1 MASANSALTSTAPLW
16 VIRPSTLEQLSA
28 QLGRVKLLLTDD
40 GKACDWRGLAE
51 LAGLAGGATYL
62 KIEQAQDPVK
72 ELFSQWKMRKG
83 ATVGKLCLL
92 LQQIDRW
99 DVLDDNVEK
108 MEEDVRLAEKTA
120 RLKGLDLVELSAV
133 EVEKAEQALTLGDL
147 ASLARGAQLPTYDV
161 FVLYGQAEETFVL
174 EVLVPNL
181 EAQGLRVILKDRD
194 LLGGTFE
201 HAAVMQLIKDRCRKL
216 IPVFS
221 KDFFNSDMNSFL
233 ATFAQ
238 HCGLEE
244 GMRKLVPL
252 VFERC
257 DIPGNLSLYHKLPYD
272 PTNHKHKWF
281 WGKLVKT
288 LHPQGAYDSSI
299 KMLDMES
306 AGLQVSENNDVPSS
320 CAPVAQKS
328 NEGTPTTIPEK
339 QLKKLAPASP
349 QILKPTQPVSTPQ
362 KNTKSKGTLFSK
374 ISSPFS
380 SKNSKSKRNS
390 GADPSF
396 RNLCEEPAS
405 LSTESVPTREEE
417 EEEEGVNES
426 GELLLPTVPTHEPGL
441 IERVRGRVG
450 GARRKYGSKQA
461 ESLA

>member
-1 MASANSALTSTAPLW
+1 M
-16 VIRPSTLEQLSA
+16 
-28 QLGRVKLLLTDD
+28 QLGRAKLLLTED
-40 GKACDWRGLAE
+40 GKASDWRGLAE

-62 KIEQAQDPVK
+62 KIEQASDPVK
-72 ELFSQWKMRKG
+72 ELFSQWKMRPG

-99 DVLDDNVEK
+99 DVFDDNVEK

-120 RLKGLDLVELSAV
+120 RLKGLDLGELSAV
-133 EVEKAEQALTLGDL
+133 EVEKAEQALTLDDL

-161 FVLYGQAEETFVL
+161 FVLYGQAEETFVQ

-221 KDFFNSDMNSFL
+221 KDFFNSDMNNFL

-252 VFERC
+252 IFERC

-281 WGKLVKT
+281 WEKLVKT
-288 LHPQGAYDSSI
+288 LHPQGAFDSSI
-299 KMLDMES
+299 KMLDMEC
-306 AGLQVSENNDVPSS
+306 GGPEVSGNNVVTPS
-320 CAPVAQKS
+320 CPTAAQKS
-328 NEGTPTTIPEK
+328 KESTPTTAIPEK
-339 QLKKLAPASP
+339 QPKKLPPSSP
-349 QILKPTQPVSTPQ
+349 QMLKPTPVSTPQ
-362 KNTKSKGTLFSK
+362 KTSKPKGTTLLSK

-380 SKNSKSKRNS
+380 SKSSKSKKNS
-390 GADPSF
+390 GEPPF

-405 LSTESVPTREEE
+405 PTTEEVG

-426 GELLLPTVPTHEPGL
+426 GELLLPSVPVHEPGL

-450 GARRKYGSKQA
+450 GARRKYGNKQA

>member
-1 MASANSALTSTAPLW
+1 MASAVHSALSSTAPLW
-16 VIRPSTLEQLSA
+16 VIRPSTLEQLSV
-28 QLGRVKLLLTDD
+28 QLGRTKLLLTDD
-40 GKACDWRGLAE
+40 GKASDWRGLAE

-62 KIEQAQDPVK
+62 KIEQAPDPVK
-72 ELFSQWKMRKG
+72 ELFSQWKMRPG

-92 LQQIDRW
+92 LQHIDRW
-99 DVLDDNVEK
+99 DVFDDNVEK

-120 RLKGLDLVELSAV
+120 RLKGLNLAELLAV
-133 EVEKAEQALTLGDL
+133 EVEKAEEALTLDDL

-161 FVLYGQAEETFVL
+161 FVLYGPAEESFVL
-174 EVLVPNL
+174 KVLVPNL
-181 EAQGLRVILKDRD
+181 EAQGLRVIIKDRD
-194 LLGGTFE
+194 LLGGSFE

-244 GMRKLVPL
+244 RKRKLVPL
-252 VFERC
+252 VFQDERC
-257 DIPGNLSLYHKLPYD
+257 DIPTNLSLYHKLPYN
-272 PTNHKHKWF
+272 PTSHQHKWF
-281 WGKLVKT
+281 WSKLVKS
-288 LHPQGAYDSSI
+288 LHPQGAFNSNI
-299 KMLDMES
+299 KMLDMEVGGREIS
-306 AGLQVSENNDVPSS
+306 GSNVVQPSCPTS
-320 CAPVAQKS
+320 AQKDKES
-328 NEGTPTTIPEK
+328 CSPTATPEK
-339 QLKKLAPASP
+339 QPRKPP
-349 QILKPTQPVSTPQ
+349 QSCPQMLKPTSVSTPQ
-362 KNTKSKGTLFSK
+362 KTPKPKSTTLLSK

-380 SKNSKSKRNS
+380 SKSSKSKKSS
-390 GADPSF
+390 GETPFRDLCKEPVSPSI
-396 RNLCEEPAS
+396 EEM
-405 LSTESVPTREEE
+405 

-426 GELLLPTVPTHEPGL
+426 GELLLPSVPTHEPGL

>member
-1 MASANSALTSTAPLW
+1 M
-16 VIRPSTLEQLSA
+16 
-28 QLGRVKLLLTDD
+28 QLGQAKLLLTDD
-40 GKACDWRGLAE
+40 GKASDWRGLAE

-62 KIEQAQDPVK
+62 KIEQAADPVK
-72 ELFSQWKMRKG
+72 ELFSQWKMRPG

-99 DVLDDNVEK
+99 DVLDDNMEK
-108 MEEDVRLAEKTA
+108 MEEDVRVAEKTA
-120 RLKGLDLVELSAV
+120 RLKGLDLGELSAV
-133 EVEKAEQALTLGDL
+133 EVEKAEQALTLDDL
-147 ASLARGAQLPTYDV
+147 ASLARGAPLPTYDV
-161 FVLYGQAEETFVL
+161 FVLYGQAEETFVQ

-281 WGKLVKT
+281 WEKLVKT
-288 LHPQGAYDSSI
+288 LHPQGAFSSSI

-306 AGLQVSENNDVPSS
+306 GGAEVSGPNVAPSS
-320 CAPVAQKS
+320 YPTAAQRGKES
-328 NEGTPTTIPEK
+328 SPTSIPEK
-339 QLKKLAPASP
+339 QPEKLPPSSP
-349 QILKPTQPVSTPQ
+349 QMLKPTSVSTPQ
-362 KNTKSKGTLFSK
+362 KNQKPKGTLLSK

-380 SKNSKSKRNS
+380 SKSSKSKRHS
-390 GADPSF
+390 GSRSRGDPPFS
-396 RNLCEEPAS
+396 NLCEEPAS
-405 LSTESVPTREEE
+405 PSREEV

-426 GELLLPTVPTHEPGL
+426 GELLLPSVPTHEPGL

-450 GARRKYGSKQA
+450 EARRKYGSKQA

>member
-1 MASANSALTSTAPLW
+1 MARLPIGEGWQSLLGWPVAPPTS
-16 VIRPSTLEQLSA
+16 RLS
-28 QLGRVKLLLTDD
+28 KP
-40 GKACDWRGLAE
+40 
-51 LAGLAGGATYL
+51 
-62 KIEQAQDPVK
+62 KI
-72 ELFSQWKMRKG
+72 
-83 ATVGKLCLL
+83 L

-99 DVLDDNVEK
+99 DVLDDTVEK

-120 RLKGLDLVELSAV
+120 RLKGLDLGELSAV
-133 EVEKAEQALTLGDL
+133 EVEKAEQALTLDDL
-147 ASLARGAQLPTYDV
+147 ASLARGEQLPTYDV
-161 FVLYGQAEETFVL
+161 FVLYGQAEETFVQD
-174 EVLVPNL
+174 VLVPNL

-257 DIPGNLSLYHKLPYD
+257 EIPGNLSLYHKLPYD

-281 WGKLVKT
+281 WDKLVKT

-306 AGLQVSENNDVPSS
+306 GSDIVSSS
-320 CAPVAQKS
+320 SAPAAQKS
-328 NEGTPTTIPEK
+328 KEGTPAAIPEK
-339 QLKKLAPASP
+339 QTKKLSPASP
-349 QILKPTQPVSTPQ
+349 QILKPTPVSTPP
-362 KNTKSKGTLFSK
+362 KNTKSKGTLPSK
-374 ISSPFS
+374 ISSLFT
-380 SKNSKSKRNS
+380 SKSSKSKKNS
-390 GADPSF
+390 EVDPPF

-405 LSTESVPTREEE
+405 PSTESVASKEALE

-450 GARRKYGSKQA
+450 GARRKYGSKQD